1 MVKWLGK
8 SKTKIKIA
16 PALISIQLESFQIES
31 FQNWIPLKL
40 NSSRNNSLQIESIQ
54 SWIPSKLNSF
64 RTIPF
69 RIESLPNWSLSKS
82 NPFNIW
88 SLENWILWKLKGS
101 INEISLFKSESLQI
115 LYVNPN
121 EINSFKGIPFLIN
134 WWRIYL
140 PMGSTELGTEISFLS
155 TSFPKIPKILGD
167 KDVSCSGVLE
177 QSGIWIEDDGSKKFF
192 SILEHNDFSSV
203 VKVMAEMDCWIWLVF
218 KYGTLDSVDCGSR
231 NLKPEDKIFLA
242 SPSIFM
248 RVHSG
253 ILFTLSSS
261 SSSSS
266 RSM

>member
-177 QSGIWIEDDGSKKFF
+177 
-192 SILEHNDFSSV
+192 HNDFSSV

-248 RVHSG
+248 WVHSG
-253 ILFTLSSS
+253 FLFTLSSS